1 MTKTFQ
7 PDQSFFKKNSSFLRK
22 NQLSFSNFLQEEKGM
37 VLLVSNKPLR
47 LQRTPLSQ
55 KKSNV
60 TNNSNSETRG
70 KDVLATGLGS
80 PHP

>member
-7 PDQSFFKKNSSFLRK
+7 PDQSFFKKISSFLKK
-22 NQLSFSNFLQEEKGM
+22 NQLSFSIFLQEEKGM

-47 LQRTPLSQ
+47 LQRTTLSQ

-60 TNNSNSETRG
+60 TNNSSETRG
-70 KDVLATGLGS
+70 KDVHGTGLGS

>member
-7 PDQSFFKKNSSFLRK
+7 PDQSFFKKISSFLKK
-22 NQLSFSNFLQEEKGM
+22 NQLSFSIFLQEEKGM

-47 LQRTPLSQ
+47 LQRTTLSQ

-60 TNNSNSETRG
+60 PNNSSETRC
-70 KDVLATGLGS
+70 KDVRATGLGS